1 MTELPSGDDLFRHNL
16 WTILATMEEIN
27 RRLDAG
33 TLAAY
38 LAEVL
43 DVHGA
48 WFPGSALATSWR
60 TVEDGRDQPAS
71 S

>member
-1 MTELPSGDDLFRHNL
+1 
-16 WTILATMEEIN
+16 MEEISH
-27 RRLDAG
+27 RLAAG

-48 WFPGSALATSWR
+48 WFPGSALATLAPGCPPGLLA
-60 TVEDGRDQPAS
+60 GRVTAIAAAHVS
-71 S
+71 TAE